1 MEPFVQFYNSLD
13 PRKKEEYVRSLT
25 IATEYFEKEYVVVIS
40 SPSTNSDNQQ
50 NAYEEIKNLSTRSK

>member
-40 SPSTNSDNQQ
+40 SPSTNNQQ
-50 NAYEEIKNLSTRSK
+50 NACEEIKNLSTRSK